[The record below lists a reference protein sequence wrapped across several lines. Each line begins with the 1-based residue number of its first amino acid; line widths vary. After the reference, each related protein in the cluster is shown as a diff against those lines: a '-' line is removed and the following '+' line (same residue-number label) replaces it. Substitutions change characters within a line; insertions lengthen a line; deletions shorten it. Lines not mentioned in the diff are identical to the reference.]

1 MVYGLTDEIFSVFG
15 ERMGLLEELSF
26 REVYFE
32 FRVERKEYL
41 IEGEDLDFSL
51 FLRRLE
57 PVRYSS

>member
-41 IEGEDLDFSL
+41 ID
-51 FLRRLE
+51 
-57 PVRYSS
+57 